1 MSGTDSGKI
10 ISLDELKARI
20 GQEIG
25 VSQWHLIDQTKI
37 NAFADVTGD
46 HQYIHVDP
54 VRAAQTAFG
63 GTIAHG
69 LLTLSLSAVMFHEA
83 IPPIANRKMGI
94 NYGFNKVRFLAP
106 VKCNARVR
114 GHFVLK
120 ELVDRGNN
128 EYISTFEI
136 TVEIEGSS
144 KPAMIAEWLGM
155 WLMA

>member
-106 VKCNARVR
+106 GKCNARVR

>member
-25 VSQWHLIDQTKI
+25 VSQWHLSDQTKI
-37 NAFADVTGD
+37 NAFAAVTGD

-54 VRAAQTAFG
+54 LRAAQTAFG

>member
-10 ISLDELKARI
+10 IGLDELKARV

-25 VSQWHLIDQTKI
+25 VSQWHHIDQTKI

-83 IPPIANRKMGI
+83 IPPITNRKMGI

-144 KPAMIAEWLGM
+144 KPAMVAEWLGM

>member
-1 MSGTDSGKI
+1 MTID
-10 ISLDELKARI
+10 DFKARV

-25 VSQWHLIDQTKI
+25 ISQWHVIDQAKI

-54 VRAAQTAFG
+54 VRAAQTPFG

-83 IPPIANRKMGI
+83 IPPIANRKIGI

-106 VKCNARVR
+106 VKCGSRVR
-114 GHFVLK
+114 GHFVLRD
-120 ELVDRGNN
+120 LTDRGNN
-128 EYISTFEI
+128 EYVTTFEI
-136 TVEIEGSS
+136 TIEIENSQ